1 MEQEYYPPSRTAA
14 QGTHSLFPFGSVN
27 LVLLC
32 SGTALKTATAL
43 LHMTEEYVV
52 QHSIVLYRSILL
64 G

>member
-1 MEQEYYPPSRTAA
+1 MEQEYYPPSRTAV
-14 QGTHSLFPFGSVN
+14 QGTHSFPFGSIN
-27 LVLLC
+27 LALLC

-43 LHMTEEYVV
+43 SRMTEKYVV